1 MIEPDYW
8 IRQNAHLLGVDETL
22 VNPASVDV
30 RLSANALMSFAEGST
45 VPLNFRPDEDALLRP
60 GALYLLCTEELVS
73 VPDTHAAQL
82 LLKSSRKREGL
93 ISSDVGWVD
102 PGYTGTL
109 TLPVTVA
116 KPTRVRAG
124 MRIAQLIFM
133 RMVAMPEQPYQ
144 GHYQGS
150 TGPTGSRTS

>member
-1 MIEPDYW
+1 MIEPDRW
-8 IRQNAHLLGVDETL
+8 IRSLAPSLGVDEDL
-22 VNPASVDV
+22 INPASVDV
-30 RLSANALMSFAEGST
+30 RLSRSALMTFAEGST
-45 VPLNFRPDEDALLRP
+45 VPLNFRTDEDTQLRP
-60 GALYLLCTEELVS
+60 GALYLLCTEELINL
-73 VPDTHAAQL
+73 PDSHGAQL

-116 KPTRVRAG
+116 RPTRVRAG

-133 RMVAMPEQPYQ
+133 RLTASPDQPYR